1 MSTAARPRSSVWSQR
16 SLILNFARRDLKSQ
30 FKGTA
35 LGWAWSLMLPLAS
48 LLIYSL
54 VFSVIFRSQPPN
66 FGNGEPGNFT
76 VWLMAGLVPWSF
88 FLIGI
93 NITIPTLLAN
103 GPLLQKIY
111 IPAYTPV
118 LGSVTAILVQT
129 MIEFGV
135 LAVVLILFQ
144 NVGPTWLLFPA
155 WVALY
160 IVFVAAVA
168 TMLAILNV
176 YFRDLAHLVS
186 VALQLLFFLTP
197 IIYSI
202 TLVPQEWNG
211 IPLRAIVQLN
221 PLAQFIESLRALLYG
236 LEMPSLAVW
245 LSLLAWTAVAA
256 AGARLVYRRR
266 GQDIAEVL

>member
-1 MSTAARPRSSVWSQR
+1 
-16 SLILNFARRDLKSQ
+16 LILNFARRDLKSR

-54 VFSVIFRSQPPN
+54 VFSVIFRSQPPP
-66 FGNGEPGNFT
+66 FGNGAPGNFT
-76 VWLMAGLVPWSF
+76 VWLLAGLVPWSF
-88 FLIGI
+88 FIIGI

-103 GPLLQKIY
+103 GPLLQRIY

-135 LAVVLILFQ
+135 LAVVLLLFG
-144 NVGPTWLLFPA
+144 NLGPSWLLFPA
-155 WVALY
+155 WIVLFV
-160 IVFVAAVA
+160 VFVAAVA

-202 TLVPQEWNG
+202 TLVPEEWHG
-211 IPLRAIVQLN
+211 IPLRALVELN
-221 PLAQFIESLRALLYG
+221 PLAQFIESLRALVYG
-236 LEMPSLAVW
+236 LEIPTLATW
-245 LSLLAWTAVAA
+245 LSLSAWTIAASAA
-256 AGARLVYRRR
+256 AWLVYRRR